1 MRVFCHCPK
10 LCKIKRAGCL
20 VVLFDATTRSFQL
33 KEMLMNMPTRI
44 VISLVV
50 AVVAGGGFMTYD
62 KMRGAEWVVS
72 PQQIADAKASGQT
85 GYESSPGTVTVL
97 PIRSETADALPLKWA
112 MFALVGGLLAFRATG
127 KKKAAKA

>member
-1 MRVFCHCPK
+1 
-10 LCKIKRAGCL
+10 
-20 VVLFDATTRSFQL
+20 
-33 KEMLMNMPTRI
+33 MNMPTRI

-97 PIRSETADALPLKWA
+97 PIRSETADLLPFKWGLYGPAAGALTFLS
-112 MFALVGGLLAFRATG
+112 LR
-127 KKKAAKA
+127 KKKAAA